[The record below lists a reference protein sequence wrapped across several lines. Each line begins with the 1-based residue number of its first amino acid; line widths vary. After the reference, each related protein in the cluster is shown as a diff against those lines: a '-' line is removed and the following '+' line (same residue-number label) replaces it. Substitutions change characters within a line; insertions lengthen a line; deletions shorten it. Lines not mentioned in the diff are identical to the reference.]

1 MAAMMPLHLISGR
14 LVISNV
20 HGHVAISTPQCCH
33 SGVEKKKQTGN
44 LGGAGKQ
51 PRYLSDTTTSH
62 MSR

>member
-33 SGVEKKKQTGN
+33 SGVEKKLVIWEVQVNSPDICLT
-44 LGGAGKQ
+44 
-51 PRYLSDTTTSH
+51 PPPVT
-62 MSR
+62 